1 MKTTSKHMLL
11 FKKQLHAETS
21 FSKGLTPS
29 AAKRHEAQKIM
40 DTVKTATAFISTALP
55 AIRSTRGEKQTDI
68 LGKTNRG
75 KRRTGN
81 WEVVRGE
88 REGEAAW
95 DNKAEGRRARRT
107 ATSAV
112 FGTSSSFQVPPISS
126 DCQSQHHN
134 SRLTLSLDLLQT
146 QLPSALT
153 KLSWLL
159 DSLHVS
165 FVRLFP

>member
-21 FSKGLTPS
+21 FSKGLTPR

-40 DTVKTATAFISTALP
+40 DTVKTTTAFISTALP
-55 AIRSTRGEKQTDI
+55 AIHSTRGEKQTDI

-95 DNKAEGRRARRT
+95 DNKAEGRRARRRACRT

-126 DCQSQHHN
+126 VN
-134 SRLTLSLDLLQT
+134 LSTTTAD
-146 QLPSALT
+146 
-153 KLSWLL
+153 
-159 DSLHVS
+159 
-165 FVRLFP
+165 